1 MKNLSDPGWLRRAAM
16 AAHAAPIRVLLLLIA
31 AYRYL
36 ISPMMAP
43 HCRYHPSCSEY
54 AQDALAKHG
63 AYLGARL
70 ALKRLCRCHPWQP
83 GGYDPVP

>member
-1 MKNLSDPGWLRRAAM
+1 MKKPSGPEWLRNAVFGS
-16 AAHAAPIRVLLLLIA
+16 HAVLLQVLLVLIA

-36 ISPMMAP
+36 ISPMIGP

-70 ALKRLCRCHPWQP
+70 AIKRLCRCHPWQP